1 MTATIAAV
9 QQKIRFSKESLEILK
24 NFASINNCQ
33 GFEPGQQ
40 LRVMS
45 ASESI
50 GAIATLTETI
60 PIEFSIYE
68 MNRFLGVLSLQS
80 LADADLVF
88 EDNKKVVIESKH
100 TKVNY
105 FFSSQKIIDPNAGKT
120 PVYPRVDFVTTLDAA
135 TLDGL
140 EKAAATLGHKFL
152 KIVAKDGKG
161 KLIATSPEIDTSN
174 DYIIELDEAYAHPQ
188 LPTPDM
194 VNKRFYDDSQRVAL
208 PDGEYTLKFENIRII
223 PGTYK
228 LMVSSGSMVGFE
240 HLERPVQYF
249 VALEQTV

>member
-1 MTATIAAV
+1 MTT
-9 QQKIRFSKESLEILK
+9 QQKIRFSKESLDILK

-33 GFEPGQQ
+33 GFEPGNQ
-40 LRVMS
+40 LRVIS

-50 GAIATLTETI
+50 GAIATLSETI
-60 PIEFSIYE
+60 PVAFSIYE
-68 MNRFLGVLSLQS
+68 MNRFLGVLSLQT

-88 EDNKKVVIESKH
+88 EDDKKVVIESKH

-105 FFSSQKIIDPNAGKT
+105 FFSSQKFIDKNAGKT

-152 KIVAKDGKG
+152 KFVAKDGKG
-161 KLIATSPEIDTSN
+161 RLIATSPEIDTSN

-194 VNKRFYDDSQRVAL
+194 VNKVFHDETQRIAL

-228 LMVSSGSMVGFE
+228 VVVCAGSLVGFQ

-249 VALEQTV
+249 VALERQV